1 MIAFDAVVRIPV
13 SVVKRPR
20 DQVSDVVADLGDSA
34 TVAKIAC
41 HLKWDESKVEKVV
54 DISRGPR
61 VRT

>member
-1 MIAFDAVVRIPV
+1 MPPMKYV
-13 SVVKRPR
+13 
-20 DQVSDVVADLGDSA
+20 DQVSDVVADLGGSA

-41 HLKWDESKVEKVV
+41 HLKWDESKVV

>member
-1 MIAFDAVVRIPV
+1 MAV
-13 SVVKRPR
+13 RPLR
-20 DQVSDVVADLGDSA
+20 TPQDEDMPPMKYVDQVSDVVADLGGSA

-41 HLKWDESKVEKVV
+41 HLKWDESKVV